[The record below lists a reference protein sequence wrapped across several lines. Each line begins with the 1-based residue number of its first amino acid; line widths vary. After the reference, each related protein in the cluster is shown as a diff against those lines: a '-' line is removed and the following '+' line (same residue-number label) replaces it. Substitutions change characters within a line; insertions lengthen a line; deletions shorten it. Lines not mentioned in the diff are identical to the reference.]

1 MQRVADFL
9 LRHPRAAMAA
19 LIVLSVGAGLYLL
32 LLGVRFDYNLENFLP
47 ATDPG
52 IQEFKAFTEAYEPD
66 DAFIVVGFETEDIFD
81 FETLR
86 DIRAMTERLD
96 AIEGVEDVASVTSVE
111 NLRGSADG
119 IEVAPLVGALVDDP
133 DSLRVVREAVL
144 GDSLAAGYVVNPE
157 GTATAL
163 FIRIRPEL
171 NSYDTRGAIIDE
183 AREALAPFGDR
194 YEFRWSGYPYLRNA
208 YVTMLQTEVV
218 RSVGLASLVIVLVLA
233 WMFRNVRGVVI
244 PLVVVWLGLLW
255 TIATMM
261 VLGAPIDVLTSTLAA
276 IILVVAVADSV
287 HLLAKYYDG
296 LGQGLDKRAAIRQMA
311 IRLGAATLLT
321 SVTTAIGFG
330 TLATSQVV
338 PMKRFGMFTALGVVV
353 TFGISLVLIT
363 VVLLWTK
370 PPKPEQ
376 IRRLS
381 MGGFDRMLRWVDG
394 FAERRAKAIVV
405 ATLVVCGVSA
415 LGATQLRVNSYI
427 NDDLGP
433 RTQVYQDIRFLEDRI
448 VSPFRFEVLLT
459 ADAPDAFKDPE
470 MLQTVAEV
478 EGYLQR
484 QPAIQ
489 RVVAPTDL
497 LKQLNRAMRG
507 DSAAAYRLPESADL
521 AAQYFFLLELTDEA
535 ALRRFVDF
543 DYGEVRISAMM
554 NDVGSAEIKA
564 FRERF
569 DAFLAETVPPNV
581 EVTQTGTI
589 VLAAGLADYLVESL
603 LLSIG
608 LAFVFIS
615 ILMAVL
621 FRNVKLVLISLI
633 PNVVPLLVI
642 AGIMGATGIDIKPA
656 TAVIFSIAFGIAV
669 DDSIHMLARLRQELR
684 AGVPRREAITATVLG
699 TGKAVTLTSLI
710 LFGGFIVLT
719 TSVFQSTTYMG
730 FLVSTTVGLA
740 LVTDLFLLPAL
751 LHLMKPD
758 VAADADA
765 GAPPAGVP
773 EQIAA

>member
-9 LRHPRAAMAA
+9 LRFPRAAMAA
-19 LIVLSVGAGLYLL
+19 LVVLSVGAGLYLL

-47 ATDPG
+47 ADDPG

-66 DAFIVVGFETEDIFD
+66 DAFIVVGFEADDVFAY
-81 FETLR
+81 ETLS
-86 DIRAMTERLD
+86 DIRAMTERLG

-111 NLRGSADG
+111 NLRGTEAG
-119 IEVAPLVGALVDDP
+119 IEVAPLVGRLIDHP
-133 DSLRVVREAVL
+133 DSLRAVRASVL
-144 GDSLAAGYVVNPE
+144 GDSLAAGYVVNE
-157 GTATAL
+157 GGTATAL
-163 FIRIRPEL
+163 FIRIQPEL
-171 NSYDTRGAIIDE
+171 NSYTTRGAIIDE
-183 AREALAPFGDR
+183 AKAALAPFGER

-218 RSVGLASLVIVLVLA
+218 RSVGLASLVIVLVLV
-233 WMFRNVRGVVI
+233 WMFRSVRGVVI
-244 PLVVVWLGLLW
+244 PLIVVWLGLLW

-287 HLLAKYYDG
+287 HLIAKYYDG
-296 LGQGLDKRAAIRQMA
+296 LGQGLGKRAAIRQMA
-311 IRLGAATLLT
+311 VRLGAATLLT

-338 PMKRFGMFTALGVVV
+338 PMKRFGLFTALGVVV
-353 TFGISLVLIT
+353 TFAISLVLIT
-363 VVLLWTK
+363 VVLQWTK
-370 PPKPEQ
+370 PPKEAQ
-376 IRRLS
+376 IQRLS
-381 MGGFDRMLRWVDG
+381 MGGFDRLLRWVDG
-394 FAERRAKAIVV
+394 FAERRAKAIIVV
-405 ATLVVCGVSA
+405 SIIVCGLSV

-433 RTQVYQDIRFLEDRI
+433 RTQVYQDIRFLEERI
-448 VSPFRFEVLLT
+448 VSPFRFETVLM
-459 ADAPDAFKDPE
+459 ADEPDAFKDPA
-470 MLQTVAEV
+470 LLRTVNEV
-478 EGYLQR
+478 ESWLQR

-507 DSAAAYRLPESADL
+507 DSASAYRLPETADL

-543 DYGEVRISAMM
+543 DYGEVRLSALM

-564 FRERF
+564 FRARF
-569 DAFLAETVPPNV
+569 DDFLAETLPPDIRV
-581 EVTQTGTI
+581 KQTGTI

-615 ILMAVL
+615 LLMGFL
-621 FRNVKLVLISLI
+621 FRNVRLVFISLV

-642 AGIMGATGIDIKPA
+642 AGLMGVLGIEIKPA

-669 DDSIHMLARLRQELR
+669 DDSIHMLARLRQEMKAGAPLR
-684 AGVPRREAITATVLG
+684 AAVTATVLG
-699 TGKAVTLTSLI
+699 TGKAVLLTSLI
-710 LFGGFIVLT
+710 LFGGFAVLM

-730 FLVSTTVGLA
+730 LLVSTTVLLA
-740 LVTDLFLLPAL
+740 LLADLFLLPAL
-751 LHLMKPD
+751 LHVMKPEI
-758 VAADADA
+758 AADFATDA
-765 GAPPAGVP
+765 APAETP
-773 EQIAA
+773 ERIAA